1 MSLVN
6 LALLAFFFT
15 FLRKT
20 INKAIENHKPKQS
33 KISLPSQ
40 QDQQIV
46 SKYNTIRANPEIF
59 NLKTALASFLGIVMI
74 ILIYFIVSK
83 RDHSKEF
90 TPFEFYLL
98 TQFEH
103 FVCGVIVPFYY
114 YFSDKKIRQFINN
127 IYKDFIL
134 DVLNK

>member
-1 MSLVN
+1 MTLVN

-20 INKAIENHKPKQS
+20 INKAKETYRSKHS

-40 QDQQIV
+40 QDQP
-46 SKYNTIRANPEIF
+46 SKYNTERANPEIF
-59 NLKTALASFLGIVMI
+59 NLKTAFASFLGIVII

-114 YFSDKKIRQFINN
+114 YFSDKKLRKFINDMF
-127 IYKDFIL
+127 KDFIL

>member
-1 MSLVN
+1 M
-6 LALLAFFFT
+6 
-15 FLRKT
+15 
-20 INKAIENHKPKQS
+20 
-33 KISLPSQ
+33 PSQ
-40 QDQQIV
+40 QDQQVV
-46 SKYNTIRANPEIF
+46 SKYNTKMANPEIF

-83 RDHSKEF
+83 RDNSKEF
-90 TPFEFYLL
+90 TPFQFYLL

-114 YFSDKKIRQFINN
+114 YWSDKKLRQSINN
-127 IYKDFIL
+127 MYKDFIL

>member
-1 MSLVN
+1 MTLVN
-6 LALLAFFFT
+6 LALSAFFFT

-20 INKAIENHKPKQS
+20 INKAKENYKSKHS
-33 KISLPSQ
+33 KITLPSK
-40 QDQQIV
+40 QDQNMV
-46 SKYNTIRANPEIF
+46 PKYNTIRANPEIF

-83 RDHSKEF
+83 RDNSKEF
-90 TPFEFYLL
+90 TPFQFYLL

-103 FVCGVIVPFYY
+103 FVCGIIVPLYY
-114 YFSDKKIRQFINN
+114 YCSDKKLRQFINN
-127 IYKDFIL
+127 MYKDFIL

>member
-1 MSLVN
+1 MTLVN

-20 INKAIENHKPKQS
+20 INKAKENYKSKQS
-33 KISLPSQ
+33 KISFPLQ

-59 NLKTALASFLGIVMI
+59 NLKTALASFLGIVII

-114 YFSDKKIRQFINN
+114 YFSDKKLRKFINDVF
-127 IYKDFIL
+127 KDFIL